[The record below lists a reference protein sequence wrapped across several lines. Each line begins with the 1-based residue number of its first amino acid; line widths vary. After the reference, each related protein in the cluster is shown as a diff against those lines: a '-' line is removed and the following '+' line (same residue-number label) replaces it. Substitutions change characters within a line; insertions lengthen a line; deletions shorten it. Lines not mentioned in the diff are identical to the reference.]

1 VTGHGYGRPVL
12 LTAEH
17 DCSLFDCG
25 NEILNQWLRER
36 ALTNQ
41 ATRGSRTFVVTKD
54 GRVVAYYSLSN
65 FAIRRRAAPA
75 RIGRNMPDPVP
86 AVLLGSLAVDHGH
99 QGIGLGKGLLRDAIL
114 RVVHVAEES
123 AVRALVVHAID
134 QAAYRFYANYGFEP
148 ARTDPMELMILVDDL
163 RHTLGL

>member
-1 VTGHGYGRPVL
+1 VTGPGYGRPVL
-12 LTAEH
+12 LSSEH

-25 NEILNQWLRER
+25 NELLNGWLAER

-41 ATRGSRTFVVTKD
+41 ATRGSRTFVVTEE
-54 GRVVAYYSLSN
+54 GRVVAYSSLSN
-65 FAIRRRAAPA
+65 FAIRRRAAPG

-86 AVLLGSLAVDHGH
+86 AVLLGRLAVDRDH
-99 QGIGLGKGLLRDAIL
+99 QGLGLGKGLLRDAIL
-114 RVVHVAEES
+114 RVLHVAEES

-134 QAAYRFYANYGFEP
+134 QPAHAFYTNYGFEP